1 MNAPHD
7 LRGEQRMSES
17 TETESKKERDGEDAE
32 ESRESEDNGKGE
44 KKGRPWKRWV
54 IGALAL
60 VVVIVV
66 AVVVLGG
73 SSKKKATPGGTLTAN
88 GKEQLLP
95 VSASGKLAGSPGQK
109 VTGSKLVVRSIVK
122 GKGFFV
128 GGSNVNR
135 VYVLYA
141 GPSSQVGGTVGL
153 KGVVR
158 PAPADVARTLKLSKE
173 DAAKVTA
180 EGGYISASTVT
191 AGP

>member
-1 MNAPHD
+1 
-7 LRGEQRMSES
+7 MSES
-17 TETESKKERDGEDAE
+17 TAEEEKEERDEKTEDRGEEKDE
-32 ESRESEDNGKGE
+32 K
-44 KKGRPWKRWV
+44 KKGRPWKRILLGV
-54 IGALAL
+54 GVL

-73 SSKKKATPGGTLTAN
+73 SSKKKATPGGTLES
-88 GKEQLLP
+88 GKQQLLP
-95 VSASGKLAGSPGQK
+95 LSPSGKLAAAPGQE

-128 GGSNVNR
+128 GGSKVNR

-153 KGVVR
+153 KGVVK
-158 PAPADVARTLKLSKE
+158 PAPADVAKTLKLSTE

-180 EGGYISASTVT
+180 EGAYVNASTVT